1 MGFPCVTV
9 AGGVG
14 GASEVGTAGLATSIL
29 DVCSIAERIITGTDI
44 LSRQLKKE
52 IVDTSAN
59 IDFWASCIRAEKY
72 LNWQP
77 IIGLEEGIIKTWQWQ
92 KNL

>member
-29 DVCSIAERIITGTDI
+29 DVVDPDLRASSRRALALRR
-44 LSRQLKKE
+44 LSRYSTLVEQ
-52 IVDTSAN
+52 
-59 IDFWASCIRAEKY
+59 C
-72 LNWQP
+72 
-77 IIGLEEGIIKTWQWQ
+77 
-92 KNL
+92 NLC